1 MIEIVYKEEKKEAKG
16 NEAIFQLPRNI
27 RQIGEGKSYLKIY
40 MEDYVYTYLQKL
52 AREEPVKGRGSI
64 LLGKYNWDSG
74 VSYLFIQ
81 SALYVEEME
90 PAREHITLD
99 EEVWRKIGS
108 QIETFFPGQEI
119 VGWSLFLPENGQEIS
134 DTILHTHLDHFG
146 GNDKVFFFYQPQE
159 KEESFYTY
167 ENGQMAPQGGYYI
180 YYEKNEPMQS
190 YMIEQNRNRS
200 IEEELTVPDRAVSHF
215 RQTITE
221 KTEQKQH
228 VQVRKLVYGT
238 SACLAVTA
246 LALGITFMNHY
257 DGMKKTVDTVLE
269 GEMEE
274 KSQEANGQ
282 AKGEKKEETVELSEE
297 EKIAE
302 PTAVPEIQKEEGEI
316 LENPKETEK
325 PSVSEPAEI
334 PEKSSE
340 TEKASAAGKT
350 FYTVKKGD
358 TLSQISA
365 AHYGTVSMVSR
376 ICQVNS
382 ITPEDIIYE
391 GQKLELP

>member
-40 MEDYVYTYLQKL
+40 MEDYVYTYLQKI

-74 VSYLFIQ
+74 VSYIFIQ

-90 PAREHITLD
+90 PAGSTLR
-99 EEVWRKIGS
+99 WMRKSGGRLAVRRKHFS
-108 QIETFFPGQEI
+108 RGQEI

-269 GEMEE
+269 GGMEE

-282 AKGEKKEETVELSEE
+282 AKGEKKEETVGLRR
-297 EKIAE
+297 KKRMRN
-302 PTAVPEIQKEEGEI
+302 P
-316 LENPKETEK
+316 LLLLNPKRK
-325 PSVSEPAEI
+325 RRKYPR
-334 PEKSSE
+334 
-340 TEKASAAGKT
+340 AGKKRRKRLQLSRRR
-350 FYTVKKGD
+350 FRKKVLKQK
-358 TLSQISA
+358 TLRQ
-365 AHYGTVSMVSR
+365 R
-376 ICQVNS
+376 EKRS
-382 ITPEDIIYE
+382 I
-391 GQKLELP
+391 Q